1 MLNKESLKM
10 YDIKPEK
17 MLSGII
23 KCTNCNLEIKWH
35 YIIHPKEFG
44 MYIGSYPSNS
54 VTASKLDKNNDS
66 NNKYCVKCR
75 NCDKMNYFEYRED
88 I

>member
-1 MLNKESLKM
+1 M

-17 MLSGII
+17 ILSGNI

-44 MYIGSYPSNS
+44 MYIGVILQIRY
-54 VTASKLDKNNDS
+54 LH
-66 NNKYCVKCR
+66 
-75 NCDKMNYFEYRED
+75 
-88 I
+88 